1 MYVTRPLS
9 QLLKSP
15 DILTAP
21 PDGPNS
27 GYMVIQDEESECYS
41 CFGCCKKRTVK
52 DLPVPQD
59 KELIVRYTQS
69 TPGQGID
76 TSEDP
81 LLLIPVLNQP
91 LSCNRYYAIVPHGRH
106 KGEAITCS
114 REEDKVTCCFCRCIK
129 DVKRRPLDPNNI
141 FQQIEIV
148 PYQSFWSTKGSFF
161 AKSIAQDGFPPYFL
175 KLKGWTIKTKTPSN
189 FKLDIAKGVDSKLRA
204 RLPNFNFS
212 ISRKSCEFVVVGKW
226 YSPFVFVKEGTV
238 KDQVKRS
245 MYYEL
250 TLEQRWE
257 QVFTCRNTTNDNRV
271 AIDVVLEKEEVFVG
285 GSKAVWNER
294 SVVDGVIWFTGRG
307 PGRGETR
314 VGLRVEIVERMK
326 WEQERG
332 GWRGGDER
340 QVRINR
346 VERFKKGGGWN
357 EFGLYVLVERF
368 NLKRMDGSLVMSYDF
383 KHFHQMKTKWE

>member
-27 GYMVIQDEESECYS
+27 GYLVIQDEESESYS

-91 LSCNRYYAIVPHGRH
+91 LSSNRYYAIVPHGRH
-106 KGEAITCS
+106 KG
-114 REEDKVTCCFCRCIK
+114 
-129 DVKRRPLDPNNI
+129 
-141 FQQIEIV
+141 
-148 PYQSFWSTKGSFF
+148 
-161 AKSIAQDGFPPYFL
+161 
-175 KLKGWTIKTKTPSN
+175 LKGWTIKTKTPSN

-204 RLPNFNFS
+204 RFPKFDFS
-212 ISRKSCEFVVVGKW
+212 LSRKSCESIVVGKW
-226 YSPFVFVKEGTV
+226 YCPFVFVKEGTV

-257 QVFTCRNTTNDNRV
+257 QVFASHNSTNDNRV

-285 GSKAVWNER
+285 GSKAVWNEK

-314 VGLRVEIVERMK
+314 VGLRVEVVERMK

-332 GWRGGDER
+332 GWRGGDGR
-340 QVRINR
+340 QVKINR
-346 VERFKKGGGWN
+346 LEKFKKNGGWSD
-357 EFGLYVLVERF
+357 FGCYILVERF